1 MSYKIKINK
10 EEKIIEVHSFGIE
23 TSESLLDQVDEIVHL
38 SKKENVFN
46 VLIDTINQEKFS
58 SLACV
63 FRFMSTL
70 PIYLNYAIYLKN
82 GQQTFDEIEFGAMVS
97 NNRGINVKKFKSRV
111 KAIQHLKRNQHLNKL
126 QLA

>member
-1 MSYKIKINK
+1 
-10 EEKIIEVHSFGIE
+10 
-23 TSESLLDQVDEIVHL
+23 
-38 SKKENVFN
+38 
-46 VLIDTINQEKFS
+46 
-58 SLACV
+58 
-63 FRFMSTL
+63 MSTL

-97 NNRGINVKKFKSRV
+97 NNRGINLIKFKSRV